1 MQKTFQF
8 GLSNSMYN
16 AFSRYPYTQATALAE
31 FIDNAIDSYEKNKD
45 LLKSKYGPEYKLNV
59 CIDVEW
65 EDKTDNGRTYAKK
78 ITIKDNAAG
87 LDQEAFYRA
96 GMAGETPKDTNGLS
110 EFGLG
115 LKFAAFWYGK
125 HWKLES
131 CSITE
136 DKARILDV
144 YLDKVASRK
153 DNSYTFEEI
162 DKDPNWD
169 FNTRIT
175 LMDLLHDSNPL
186 TKSTIN
192 GVKKNLASTYRTFL
206 RDDSVRIYVNNEP
219 LTFEDL
225 KFLKAP
231 YYKNLDGPDIEWKFY
246 FSTPTFFGKFSV
258 KGFIGILD
266 RFHQGESGLVLLRRG
281 RVVVGQS
288 FKDRYTPKCI
298 FGTDTKG
305 YKCNLIY
312 GELQID
318 GFDVAFG
325 KTDIKNHTELDELIE
340 NLVVKAGKLKKGD
353 NDLIQEVAHVKT
365 VKDYLEKK
373 EKAEEAS
380 TDSDNTES
388 TKGGE
393 NGKPETPNN
402 GNGGSPNGSQG
413 QKPTT
418 GVTPTP
424 NPPKEPNGD
433 DEKPQTSPTGDNVPT
448 VKGKEYIK
456 DKPKQNGSLVNCV
469 FTINNEAYTIKM
481 VADSSIS
488 KFLEIDAKEFA
499 NKTIVC
505 KIKTDGSLLKQRANI
520 SGELLE
526 MIRAVVASYLRSKI
540 EGDKNFSINSIIEAL

>member
-8 GLSNSMYN
+8 GLSNNMYN
-16 AFSRYPYTQATALAE
+16 AFSRYPYTQTTALAE
-31 FIDNAIDSYEKNKD
+31 MIDNAIDSYEKNKD
-45 LLKSKYGPEYKLNV
+45 LLKSKYGPNYKLNV

-65 EDKTDNGRTYAKK
+65 EDKPDNGRTYAKK
-78 ITIKDNAAG
+78 IIIKDNAAG

-96 GMAGETPKDTNGLS
+96 AMAGETPKKTDGLS

-115 LKFAAFWYGK
+115 MKFAAFWYGN

-144 YLDKVASRK
+144 YLDKVVNRK
-153 DNSYTFEEI
+153 DNSYSFEEV

-169 FNTRIT
+169 FSTRIT

-192 GVKKNLASTYRTFL
+192 TVKKNLASTYRTFL
-206 RDDSVRIYVNNEP
+206 RDDSVRIYVNNDP

-246 FSTPTFFGKFSV
+246 FSTPTFFDKFSV

-305 YKCNLIY
+305 YKYNLIY
-312 GELQID
+312 GELQIE

-325 KTDIKNHTELDELIE
+325 KTDIKNHTELDELIK

-365 VKDYLEKK
+365 VKDYIEKK
-373 EKAEEAS
+373 KAEEAS
-380 TDSDNTES
+380 SNNDNEGSPSNNDKPDNTPS
-388 TKGGE
+388 
-393 NGKPETPNN
+393 N
-402 GNGGSPNGSQG
+402 GNGGSQNGSEG
-413 QKPTT
+413 QKPTP
-418 GVTPTP
+418 GATPTP
-424 NPPKEPNGD
+424 NPPEVPNGD
-433 DEKPQTSPTGDNVPT
+433 DEKPQPSPTDDNIPI
-448 VKGKEYIK
+448 VKDKEYIK
-456 DKPKQNGSLVNCV
+456 DKPKQNGPLVNCV
-469 FTINNEAYTIKM
+469 FTINNEKYTIKM

-488 KFLEIDAKEFA
+488 KFLEIDAQEFA
-499 NKTIVC
+499 NNIIVC
-505 KIKTDGSLLKQRANI
+505 KIKTDGNLLKQRDNI

-540 EGDKNFSINSIIEAL
+540 GGDKTFSINSIIEAL